1 MDPDRLRAFLA
12 DHHQAVL
19 ATVRR
24 DGRPQMS
31 PVVCGMDD
39 EGRVVISTR
48 ETAAKTK
55 NARRR
60 PQVSLCVMS
69 DGFYGEWRQV
79 DGKAEVVFLPEAMD
93 GLVDAYR
100 QMAGEH
106 PDWDDFRAAM
116 VRERRVLLRI
126 EIERAG
132 PGRSG

>member
-116 VRERRVLLRI
+116 ERERRVLLRI
-126 EIERAG
+126 EVERTG
-132 PGRSG
+132 PERYG

>member
-116 VRERRVLLRI
+116 ERERRVLLRV
-126 EIERAG
+126 EVERTG
-132 PGRSG
+132 PERR

>member
-55 NARRR
+55 KARRR
-60 PQVSLCVMS
+60 PQVTLCVMS

-116 VRERRVLLRI
+116 ERERRVLLRI
-126 EIERAG
+126 EVERTG
-132 PGRSG
+132 PERYG